1 MPAPKEGPP
10 IAADEVDFASWE
22 SFPASD
28 SPPWTLGASAPS
40 DNHPDTRTE
49 RDSMGEI
56 QVPSGVLY
64 GPQTQRAFENF
75 AIGNYR
81 PQRQF
86 IQAIGLIK
94 ACAAKANGELSAIPA
109 DLASAVEAAATAIAE
124 GQYFDQFV
132 VNVFQTGSGTST
144 NMNANEVI
152 ASLSRTHPNDHV
164 NHSQSSNDVI
174 PAAIHIA
181 AALDVRRTLLPAM
194 AKLQAA
200 LSAKSKEFWNV
211 IKVGR
216 THLQEATP
224 IRLGEEFSGYAHQVK
239 SSAERIKG
247 ACDGLLELPLGGT
260 AVGTGINAPSGFG
273 ARTIELIAERTG
285 LPFREAANHFE
296 AQAAKDAILFLSG
309 ALRTYAV
316 ALTKIANDVRWLGSA
331 GIDEL
336 RLPSMQPG
344 SSIMPGK
351 VNPVIP
357 ESVLMICAQ
366 VIGHDA
372 AITWGCAGGNF
383 ELNTMMPLLAF
394 DLLDSIELLSAGTR
408 NFASR
413 CIEGIEAKGHHRR
426 QPMEHATAM
435 ATALAM
441 EIGYDQAASIAK
453 EASDTGK
460 SIRELAAQR
469 SGLTEQKLDEL
480 FHGVQ

>member
-1 MPAPKEGPP
+1 
-10 IAADEVDFASWE
+10 
-22 SFPASD
+22 
-28 SPPWTLGASAPS
+28 
-40 DNHPDTRTE
+40 
-49 RDSMGEI
+49 MGEV
-56 QVPSGVLY
+56 QVPAGVLY
-64 GPQTQRAFENF
+64 GPQTQRAVENF
-75 AIGNYR
+75 AVGNYR
-81 PQRQF
+81 LQRQF
-86 IQAIGLIK
+86 IEALGLIK
-94 ACAAKANGELSAIPA
+94 ACAAKANGELSVVPA

-181 AALDVRRTLLPAM
+181 AALDVHRVLLPTM
-194 AKLQAA
+194 TDLQAA
-200 LSAKSKEFWNV
+200 FEAKAKEFWGV
-211 IKVGR
+211 VKVGR
-216 THLQEATP
+216 THLQDATP
-224 IRLGEEFSGYAHQVK
+224 IRLGEEFSGYGHQVK
-239 SSAERIKG
+239 SSAARIKA
-247 ACDGLLELPLGGT
+247 ACEGLLELPLGGT
-260 AVGTGINAPSGFG
+260 AVGTGVNAPNGFG
-273 ARTIELIAERTG
+273 ARVTEFIAQRTG
-285 LPFREAANHFE
+285 LAFREAENHFE

-316 ALTKIANDVRWLGSA
+316 ALTKIANDIRWLGSS

-383 ELNTMMPLLAF
+383 ELNTMMPLLAY
-394 DLLDSIELLSAGTR
+394 DLLDSLELLSAGTR
-408 NFASR
+408 NFTTR
-413 CIEGIEAKGHHRR
+413 CIHGLEANGRHRR
-426 QPMEHATAM
+426 QPLEHATAM

-460 SIRELAAQR
+460 TIRELAAQR